1 MKLIDYVFLIITMW
15 CFLTL
20 CSCLLPCCILL
31 TGKDDYP
38 AKLGSG
44 STSST
49 RRFEKRTPGC
59 LGSIGPLPKSGKG
72 IALQRANAYKSQHPF
87 SVIVAMKPSYIT
99 GYILVSFLYTTML
112 AGWAITNSFTYISG
126 TIISVLS
133 L

>member
-1 MKLIDYVFLIITMW
+1 MFLFAI
-15 CFLTL
+15 
-20 CSCLLPCCILL
+20 PCCILL

-49 RRFEKRTPGC
+49 RRFEKRTPGF
-59 LGSIGPLPKSGKG
+59 LGGIRPLPESGNA

-99 GYILVSFLYTTML
+99 GFLLVSFL
-112 AGWAITNSFTYISG
+112 
-126 TIISVLS
+126 
-133 L
+133 